1 LMGTSYTVQEA
12 SYFTEGYQ
20 TLPQGGKQSGA
31 IASTSIPAKAEYIN
45 TRNAGSLNIQKV
57 LAGNAPEY
65 GRLFNFHLTL
75 SRTDGIPVNRS
86 YAYQINGVN
95 AGTLTPD
102 AKGEYQFTIN
112 GGQTL
117 TLLDVLVGTTYSL
130 YEDSYQAGG
139 YITTSTGT
147 AGTMTVQGALA
158 TFTNERNTGSLVLRK
173 ELAGNATEPD
183 KRFNFTIR
191 IQEKNG
197 NRLNGSYAY
206 RGSKAGNLS
215 FANGVAHISLLG
227 GEQITISDIPVDA
240 TYFVAEAEANADNYI
255 TTSTGTAGTIRANA
269 NATATFVNTRN
280 VQAEFINLPV
290 LKVWND
296 ANNADQLRPNA
307 ITIYLYADGQAVM
320 TAELTNANGWSYTFE
335 NLPSYRADGAL
346 VHYTVVEVAVA
357 DYYAAVAYENG
368 SVSLTNTHTIE
379 RFTVLKEEK
388 VPLGGNV
395 NMNEGDCFN

>member
-1 LMGTSYTVQEA
+1 GKLAISKLVKGNAGDNAKDFAFTLTLTRGDTVSVDETYPCVLTTGNQAANTTLTVTGGKASFTLKHNQTLTISDILKGTSYTVQEA

-20 TLPQGGKQSGA
+20 TLPQDGKQSGT
-31 IASTSIPAKAEYIN
+31 IASTSIPAKAEYVN
-45 TRNAGSLNIQKV
+45 TRNAGSLNVQKV

-65 GRLFNFHLTL
+65 GRPFNFHLTL
-75 SRTDGIPVNRS
+75 SRTDGIPVNHS
-86 YAYQINGVN
+86 YTYQINGVK
-95 AGTLTPD
+95 AGTLSPD
-102 AKGEYQFTIN
+102 AKGEYQFTIV

-117 TLLDVLVGTTYSL
+117 TLLDVLVGTAYNL
-130 YEDSYQAGG
+130 YEDSYQADG
-139 YITTSTGT
+139 YITTATGT
-147 AGTMTVQGALA
+147 AGTMTAQGKLA
-158 TFTNERNTGSLVLRK
+158 IFTNERNTGSLVLRK

-191 IQEKNG
+191 IQDKNG

-206 RGSKAGNLS
+206 RGSKAGSLG

-227 GEQITISDIPVDA
+227 GEQITISDLPADA

-296 ANNADQLRPNA
+296 ANNADKLRPNA
-307 ITIYLYADGQAVM
+307 ITIYL
-320 TAELTNANGWSYTFE
+320 
-335 NLPSYRADGAL
+335 
-346 VHYTVVEVAVA
+346 
-357 DYYAAVAYENG
+357 
-368 SVSLTNTHTIE
+368 
-379 RFTVLKEEK
+379 
-388 VPLGGNV
+388 
-395 NMNEGDCFN
+395 